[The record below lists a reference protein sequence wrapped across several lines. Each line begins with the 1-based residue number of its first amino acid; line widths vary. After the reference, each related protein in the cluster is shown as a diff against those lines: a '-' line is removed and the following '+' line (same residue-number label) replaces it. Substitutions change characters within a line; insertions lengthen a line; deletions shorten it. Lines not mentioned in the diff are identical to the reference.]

1 MTILRRYGHWGISL
15 LIVLLVHFGFAFWS
29 LFWRAEALPPAAMP
43 APAMMLELAPLPE
56 APTPAPPQPE
66 PEPAA
71 EPEPEI
77 EQPKRV
83 EAPKP
88 EIELP
93 PPPPPKPKPKPK
105 PKPPEPKKP
114 EPKPAQGPA
123 PERKPAEEVPQAQP
137 SPQARAPELA
147 AAHSASGQAAQG
159 QINWEGLLLGH
170 LNRHKRYPHDARQ
183 RGQEGTV
190 KVRMVVDANGR
201 VLNQQIVNGSGNRS
215 LDRATLQMIKRAQPL
230 PPPPPEMLKNG
241 SLEVIAPFVYSLE
254 RG

>member
-1 MTILRRYGHWGISL
+1 MTFLRKFGHWGISL
-15 LIVLLVHFGFAFWS
+15 LIVLAVHFGFAFWS
-29 LFWRAEALPPAAMP
+29 LFWQPQAAPQAAMP

-66 PEPAA
+66 PEP

-77 EQPKRV
+77 EQPKLV
-83 EAPKP
+83 EAPEP

-105 PKPPEPKKP
+105 PPKPKKP
-114 EPKPAQGPA
+114 EPKPE
-123 PERKPAEEVPQAQP
+123 PEPVPEEPKPAEELPPAQP
-137 SPQARAPELA
+137 SQQARAPENA
-147 AAHSASGQAAQG
+147 ATQSASSQAAQG
-159 QINWEGLLLGH
+159 QPSWESLLLGH

-190 KVRMVVDANGR
+190 KVRMVIDSQGR
-201 VLNQQIVNGSGNRS
+201 VLDHQVLAGSGSRS
-215 LDRATLQMIKRAQPL
+215 LDRATLQMIRRAQPL
-230 PPPPPEMLKNG
+230 PAPPAELLKNG

>member
-1 MTILRRYGHWGISL
+1 MSLLRRFGHWGLSL
-15 LIVLLVHFGFAFWS
+15 LIVLLVHFGLAFWS
-29 LFWRAEALPPAAMP
+29 LFWQPQAAPLAATP

-56 APTPAPPQPE
+56 APTPTPPQAE
-66 PEPAA
+66 PEP

-83 EAPKP
+83 EAPEP

-105 PKPPEPKKP
+105 PPKPKKP
-114 EPKPAQGPA
+114 EPKPE
-123 PERKPAEEVPQAQP
+123 PEPVPEEPKPVEELPPAQP
-137 SPQARAPELA
+137 AQQARAPETA
-147 AAHSASGQAAQG
+147 STQSASSQAAQG
-159 QINWEGLLLGH
+159 QPSWESLLLGH

-183 RGQEGTV
+183 RGHEGTV
-190 KVRMVVDANGR
+190 KVRMVIDGRGR
-201 VLNQQIVNGSGNRS
+201 VLDHQVLAGSGSRS
-215 LDRATLQMIKRAQPL
+215 LDRATLQMIRRAQPL
-230 PPPPPEMLKNG
+230 PPPPAELLNNG

>member
-1 MTILRRYGHWGISL
+1 MTIVRRFGHWGISL
-15 LIVLLVHFGFAFWS
+15 LIVLAVHFGLAFWS
-29 LFWRAEALPPAAMP
+29 LFWQPEAMPMAAMP

-66 PEPAA
+66 PEP

-77 EQPKRV
+77 EQPKQV
-83 EAPKP
+83 EAPEP

-105 PKPPEPKKP
+105 PKKP
-114 EPKPAQGPA
+114 EPKPE
-123 PERKPAEEVPQAQP
+123 PEPEPQPEQKPAEDLPPAQP
-137 SPQARAPELA
+137 SQQARAPE
-147 AAHSASGQAAQG
+147 SASALSASNQVAQG
-159 QINWEGLLLGH
+159 QVTWESLLLGH

-190 KVRMVVDANGR
+190 KVRMVIDGR
-201 VLNQQIVNGSGNRS
+201 GQVLDHQVVAGSGSRS
-215 LDRATLQMIKRAQPL
+215 LDRATLQMIRRAQPL
-230 PPPPPEMLKNG
+230 PPPPPELLKNG

>member
-1 MTILRRYGHWGISL
+1 MTVLRRFGHWGLSL
-15 LIVLLVHFGFAFWS
+15 LIVLLVHFGLAFWS
-29 LFWRAEALPPAAMP
+29 LFWQPQAAPLAAMP

-56 APTPAPPQPE
+56 APTPSPPQPE
-66 PEPAA
+66 PQPEP

-83 EAPKP
+83 EAPEP

-93 PPPPPKPKPKPK
+93 PPPPPKPKPR
-105 PKPPEPKKP
+105 PKPPKPKP
-114 EPKPAQGPA
+114 EPKPEPT
-123 PERKPAEEVPQAQP
+123 PEPKPAEDVPPAQP
-137 SPQARAPELA
+137 SQQARAPEASA
-147 AAHSASGQAAQG
+147 AQSASSQVAQG
-159 QINWEGLLLGH
+159 QPTWESLLLGH

-190 KVRMVVDANGR
+190 KVRMVIDGRGR
-201 VLNQQIVNGSGNRS
+201 VLDHQVLAGSGSRS
-215 LDRATLQMIKRAQPL
+215 LDRATLQMIRRAQPL
-230 PPPPPEMLKNG
+230 PAPPAELLKNG

>member
-1 MTILRRYGHWGISL
+1 MSLLRRFGHWGLSL
-15 LIVLLVHFGFAFWS
+15 LIVLAVHFGFAFWS
-29 LFWRAEALPPAAMP
+29 LFWQPEAAPQAAMP

-56 APTPAPPQPE
+56 APAPTPQPE
-66 PEPAA
+66 PQP

-83 EAPKP
+83 EAPEP

-105 PKPPEPKKP
+105 PPKPKP
-114 EPKPAQGPA
+114 EPKPEPQ
-123 PERKPAEEVPQAQP
+123 PEPKPEPKPVEESPPAQP
-137 SPQARAPELA
+137 SRQARAPESA
-147 AAHSASGQAAQG
+147 TNQSASNQAAQG
-159 QINWEGLLLGH
+159 QVTWESLLLGH

-190 KVRMVVDANGR
+190 KVRMVIDANGR
-201 VLNQQIVNGSGNRS
+201 VLDHQVIAGSGSRS
-215 LDRATLQMIKRAQPL
+215 LDRATLQMIRRAQPL
-230 PPPPPEMLKNG
+230 PAPPSELLKNG